1 MSENKLVLKSVYDL
15 LGENFYLADYQRG
28 YRWSEIN
35 VTQLLD
41 DVWEFS
47 QKERS
52 GDEFYCL
59 QPIVVRPYT
68 WENVSGEKL
77 DGWEVIDGQ
86 QRLTT
91 IRIILSYLVKEHLKR
106 TLNEAFKKDAFTIDY
121 ETRPKSEAFLKD
133 LQEDNSNIDFYH
145 MWSAYQATS
154 KWFEDKDYDD
164 CNNFLSTLLAKKDN
178 AGPVKVIWYEINDE
192 VNAIDIFTRLNIGKI
207 PLTNAELIK
216 ALFLGK
222 ANPDN
227 QNQKANPKQLQ
238 IASEWDAI
246 ENTLQDKSFWYFIYD
261 EDNKK
266 LPQHKYETRIEY
278 IFDLMK
284 NKPLGEEKYFT
295 FYKFLDEDFRGSKT
309 INDIWLDIKRYFLT
323 FEEWYQDRILYH
335 LVGFLITA
343 GGGIKELKASS
354 DKKTKSDFKIC
365 LREEIGKTLNV
376 DIENIKY
383 NDSNVKSVLL
393 LFNIH
398 TLLANETSKSRFP
411 FDSYKNDNWDI
422 EHVRSQSEV
431 ELTGGDRIDW
441 AKLVLEFYTGIAV
454 AKEPESLDNHLEEIK
469 KLLDKEEQQIC
480 RSLVTLILEG
490 CKEDEWNELYQLVSK
505 GFKEENFPK
514 EHSISNLALLDAG
527 TNRAYKNAFFPIKR
541 MEIMKREMKGSFVP
555 IGTKNLFMKAYS
567 RRFDKVM
574 YWGQTDADD
583 YLEVL
588 KNCLKVYAVPVQNKE
603 EKHVE

>member
-106 TLNEAFKKDAFTIDY
+106 TLNEAFK
-121 ETRPKSEAFLKD
+121 RPKSEAFLKD

-343 GGGIKELKASS
+343 GVGIKELKASS

>member
-1 MSENKLVLKSVYDL
+1 M
-15 LGENFYLADYQRG
+15 
-28 YRWSEIN
+28 
-35 VTQLLD
+35 
-41 DVWEFS
+41 
-47 QKERS
+47 
-52 GDEFYCL
+52 
-59 QPIVVRPYT
+59 
-68 WENVSGEKL
+68 
-77 DGWEVIDGQ
+77 
-86 QRLTT
+86 
-91 IRIILSYLVKEHLKR
+91 KEHLKR

-343 GGGIKELKASS
+343 GVGIKELKASS